1 MKNSVKKLS
10 EIISHSERIVV
21 FTGAGISTQ
30 SGIPDFRG
38 TNGLWLKYKPISF
51 DEFMTSKAARVES
64 WRQKCKLN
72 FDLEKARPNNGHN
85 AVAYLDSKGFLRTLI
100 TQNVDGLHQVS
111 GVDAKKIIEIHG
123 NATKA
128 VCLECSKN
136 FALDVVL
143 KEFKIASEPPL
154 CDQCGG
160 FIKTATISFGQAMPQ
175 GAVRKADHA
184 ARDCD
189 LFLVLGSSL
198 VVYPAASLPRIAKD
212 NGATLVII
220 NHQPTDLDGL
230 ADLVIR
236 DEIGDTLS
244 LALGIN

>member
-10 EIISHSERIVV
+10 EIISQSTRIVV
-21 FTGAGISTQ
+21 FTGAGISTL

-38 TNGLWLKYKPISF
+38 PNGLWLKYKPISF

-72 FDLEKARPNNGHN
+72 SDLEKARPNNGHR
-85 AVAYLDSKGFLRTLI
+85 AVAYLDDKGLLRAVI
-100 TQNVDGLHQVS
+100 TQNVDGLHQTS
-111 GVDAKKIIEIHG
+111 GIDAKKITEIHG

-128 VCLECSKN
+128 GCLECGKN
-136 FALDVVL
+136 FALDLVL
-143 KEFKIASEPPL
+143 KEFKITNEPPV
-154 CDQCGG
+154 CDLCGG
-160 FIKTATISFGQAMPQ
+160 FVKTATISFGQVIPQ
-175 GAVRKADHA
+175 AVIKKADDA

-198 VVYPAASLPRIAKD
+198 VVYPAADLPRIAKD
-212 NGATLVII
+212 NGAPLVII

-236 DEIGDTLS
+236 NEIGDTLS